1 MPFGVSMSNRERP
14 LGAGESPF
22 DELRANE
29 ETYVT
34 VITSRS
40 TKEWTASGVTADSFP
55 HYAARTET
63 VRAGEIA

>member
-1 MPFGVSMSNRERP
+1 MPFGVSVSNCERP

-40 TKEWTASGVTADSFP
+40 TKECTASGVTADSFP
-55 HYAARTET
+55 HHAARADP
-63 VRAGEIA
+63 VCAGEFA